1 MREFHRLNNFF
12 RLKLV
17 MKQGEGEIKLRINLD
32 GVDVFEGRK
41 SCRVVQICFLRFVF
55 NLKVKGM
62 CFGILKFNRLKLS
75 LISCKSVG
83 KKVL

>member
-1 MREFHRLNNFF
+1 MNNFF

-17 MKQGEGEIKLRINLD
+17 MKQGEGETKLRINLG
-32 GVDVFEGRK
+32 GVDIFERRK
-41 SCRVVQICFLRFVF
+41 SCRVVQICFLLRFVF

-75 LISCKSVG
+75 LISCISVG